1 MLTPAEHNRH
11 LNAIADARHDL
22 RFHRIKRNLLILA
35 VVFCGLCVLG
45 DITVGV
51 LSTATDVFNHAD
63 IGGLVA
69 GLAFA
74 GLIITTISA
83 VCLAVYLE
91 TTQHKSRRKELRW
104 ARQSYAEAQANAV
117 TTTNARALKAELS
130 DQEEIRDNA
139 HDPVYRDIARMEVA
153 RLRKEIRD
161 LEEN

>member
-1 MLTPAEHNRH
+1 MLTPADHNRYR
-11 LNAIADARHDL
+11 NAIEDARHDL
-22 RFHRIKRNLLILA
+22 RGYRIKRNLLILA
-35 VVFCGLCVLG
+35 CAFSGLWFFT

-51 LSTATDVFNHAD
+51 LSATTDTFGHVD

-74 GLIITTISA
+74 AVVMAMISGA
-83 VCLAVYLE
+83 CLGAYLE
-91 TTQHKSRRKELRW
+91 STKYRSRPRDLRA
-104 ARQSYAEAQANAV
+104 ARQRYEEAQKAAV
-117 TTTNARALKAELS
+117 TATNARTLQAELS